1 MEGRFSLLYM
11 LGDAMRSLRANLLT
25 ALLSSVTVGFALAIL
40 AIFAVVII
48 NLNGV
53 VEIWGDRTHIVAYV
67 KRGAERED
75 PGILR
80 GTLTG
85 LPGVKS
91 AEYVSGARAFELL
104 KEELEG
110 QGGILEGIGSN
121 SLPASFEIRMDG
133 SHMTPEG
140 VREAVEAVRALGWVE
155 DVQYGADW
163 VERFS
168 SLLGFLEISALV
180 VGVFLAAATLFII
193 SNTIRLTVY
202 ARREEIEIMRYL
214 GADDIFIKVPFF
226 VEGMVEGFTGGLLA
240 LAMLL
245 GGRYALEGS
254 IPPYLGFVVD
264 PPVEAAVFLVVLVAA
279 GVSMGA
285 VGSLVS
291 LGRFLKV

>member
-1 MEGRFSLLYM
+1 MQGRFSLLYM

-53 VEIWGDRTHIVAYV
+53 VDIWGDRTHIVAYV

-75 PGILR
+75 PGVLR
-80 GTLTG
+80 GALTR
-85 LPGVKS
+85 LPGIKS

-104 KEELEG
+104 KEELDG

-121 SLPASFEIRMDG
+121 SLPASFEIKLDG

-140 VREAVEAVRALGWVE
+140 VRETVEAVRWLGWVD
-155 DVQYGADW
+155 DVQYGAVW
-163 VERFS
+163 VERLS
-168 SLLGFLEISALV
+168 SVLGFLEISALV

-214 GADDIFIKVPFF
+214 GADDIFIKLPFV
-226 VEGMVEGFTGGLLA
+226 VEGMVEGFAGGLLA

-245 GGRYALEGS
+245 GGRYALERS
-254 IPPYLGFVVD
+254 IPPYLGFVMD
-264 PPVEAAVFLVVLVAA
+264 PPVEAAVFLLVLVAA
-279 GVSMGA
+279 GVLMGA